1 MQAHRP
7 PRPAGNFLLILLLLL
22 LAAGC
27 QKQEADPAK
36 KANYQGPIVESDN
49 VKTLMSDSAK
59 LQIRLTAPLEQQFE
73 NSDLLYPKS
82 VQVTFYNPDGKTVK
96 STLRSNYGKY
106 DRAKDLYIM
115 RGDVRVRNAA
125 EHQRMY
131 TEELFYNKLKNLVYT
146 DSAMFAKVVTPTD
159 SLTGYGL
166 TYNMLTG
173 RYRFLRPTGS
183 FITQLNG
190 NDQ

>member
-1 MQAHRP
+1 MQAHSPQRT
-7 PRPAGNFLLILLLLL
+7 AGSFLLAFLLL
-22 LAAGC
+22 LATGC
-27 QKQEADPAK
+27 QKQEADPTK
-36 KANYQGPIVESDN
+36 KANYKGPIVESDN

-73 NSDLLYPKS
+73 NSDMLYPKS
-82 VQVTFYNPDGKTVK
+82 VRVTFYNADGKTVK

-115 RGDVRVRNAA
+115 RGDVRVRNEAA
-125 EHQRMY
+125 HQRMY
-131 TEELFYNKLKNLVYT
+131 TEELFFNQLKNLVYT

-183 FITQLNG
+183 FITQLTK
-190 NDQ
+190 DQ